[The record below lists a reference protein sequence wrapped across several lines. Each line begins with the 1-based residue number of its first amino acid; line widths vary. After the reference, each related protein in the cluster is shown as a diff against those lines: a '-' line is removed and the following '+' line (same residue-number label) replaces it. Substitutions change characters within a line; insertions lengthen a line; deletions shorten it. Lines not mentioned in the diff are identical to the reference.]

1 MPFRTALSGLNAAS
15 SELRMIG
22 NNVANAGTNGFK
34 KSTIQFADV
43 FAVSNLG
50 TASDAIGSGVRV
62 ASVTQ
67 QFSQGNVEF
76 SDNVLDLA
84 VSGQGFFRINDGGAI
99 SYTRAGAFEVDRE
112 GFIVNSAS
120 QRLTGFM
127 ADDLGNVTGALG
139 DIRLDSSDIAPLA
152 TGRIGLS
159 LNLNAGAAVPA
170 EPVPSSVIQL
180 GSAGANLVLDPADSP
195 VMAGPMDLVDNFGN
209 PVAGAQLQFT
219 NTGGNNWDVS
229 LVGAT
234 GTSTVGSFEVGVDAS
249 ASLSWNPDGA
259 GPQSPIDLTF
269 DVSAIVA
276 GSGPGTSDLTASVNG
291 TVQGPFDRLDATTY
305 NNSTSLT
312 IYDSLGTPQLA
323 TVYYRRTAEPNQ
335 WESYLYVGYQAV
347 AGGQANGS
355 DLLQFNA
362 DGALTSIN
370 GTPTPPNIVALDSI
384 DPGTGA
390 GPMTLSLDYGA
401 ISQWGGGFNVVE
413 LSQDGYTTGR
423 LNSIDIDSSG
433 IVFAR
438 FTNGQTRTLAQIAL
452 TNFANP
458 QGLSQLGDTSWG
470 ESFESGPPLVAA
482 PGSSGL
488 GLVQSGALEGS
499 NVDLTE
505 QLVRMITSQ
514 RNFQANAQVIST
526 ADTITQSIINLR

>member
-22 NNVANAGTNGFK
+22 NNVANAATNGFK

-112 GFIVNSAS
+112 GYIVNSS
-120 QRLTGFM
+120 NQRLTGFM
-127 ADDLGNVTGALG
+127 ADDLGNITGALG

-152 TGRIGLS
+152 TSRIGLS
-159 LNLNAGAAVPA
+159 LNLNAGATVPA
-170 EPVPSSVIQL
+170 APVPSSVIQL
-180 GSAGANLVLDPADSP
+180 GSTGASMVLDPADSP
-195 VMAGPMDLVDNFGN
+195 VNAGPLDLVDNYGN
-209 PVAGAQLQFT
+209 LVPGVQLQFT
-219 NTGGNNWDVS
+219 NTGGNTWQVS
-229 LVGAT
+229 LIGAT
-234 GTSTVGSFEVGVDAS
+234 GTSTPATFEVGVDNTI
-249 ASLSWNPDGA
+249 SLNWNPDGA
-259 GPQSPIDLTF
+259 GPQNAIDLNI
-269 DVSAIVA
+269 DVSMIVA
-276 GSGPGTSDLTASVNG
+276 GTGPGTSDLTASSNG
-291 TVQGPFDRLDATTY
+291 QVQGPFDRFDATTY

-312 IYDSLGTPQLA
+312 VYDSLGTPHLA

-335 WESYLYVGYQAV
+335 WESYMFIGDQLA
-347 AGGQANGS
+347 AGGQANGA
-355 DLLQFNA
+355 DLLQFDA
-362 DGALTSIN
+362 DGRLVSIN
-370 GTPTPPNIVALDSI
+370 GTPTPPNIVSLATI
-384 DPGTGA
+384 DPGSGA
-390 GPMTLSLDYGA
+390 GPMTLNVDYGA

-423 LNSIDIDSSG
+423 LNSIDIDASG

-452 TNFANP
+452 VNFANP
-458 QGLSQLGDTSWG
+458 QGLSQLGNTSWG
-470 ESFESGPPLVAA
+470 ESFESGPPLVAP

-488 GLVQSGALEGS
+488 GLIQSGALEGS

-514 RNFQANAQVIST
+514 RNFQANAQVIQT

>member
-1 MPFRTALSGLNAAS
+1 MPFRTALSGLNAS
-15 SELRMIG
+15 SAELRMIG

-112 GFIVNSAS
+112 GFIVNSS
-120 QRLTGFM
+120 NQRLTGFM
-127 ADDLGNVTGALG
+127 ADDLGNITGALG
-139 DIRLDSSDIAPLA
+139 DVRLDSSDIAPLA
-152 TGRIGLS
+152 TNRIGLS
-159 LNLNAGAAVPA
+159 LNLNAGASVAA
-170 EPVPSSVIQL
+170 APVASSVIQL
-180 GSAGANLVLDPADSP
+180 GSTGGSLVLDPADSP
-195 VMAGPMDLVDNFGN
+195 VTAGPIDLVDSYGN
-209 PVAGAQLQFT
+209 LVSGVQLQFT

-229 LVGAT
+229 MTGAT
-234 GTSTVGSFEVGVDAS
+234 GTSSVGSFEVGVDTS
-249 ASLSWNPDGA
+249 INLSWNPDGA
-259 GPQSPIDLTF
+259 GPQDPIDLNL
-269 DVSAIVA
+269 DVSSIVV
-276 GSGPGTSDLTASVNG
+276 GTGPGTSDLTASTNG
-291 TVQGPFDRLDATTY
+291 QVQGPFDRFDATTY

-312 IYDSLGTPQLA
+312 VYDSLGTPQLA

-335 WESYLYVGYQAV
+335 WESYMFIGDQLAG
-347 AGGQANGS
+347 GGQANGS
-355 DLLQFNA
+355 DLLQFDAEGRLVN
-362 DGALTSIN
+362 IN
-370 GTPTPPNIVALDSI
+370 GTPTPPNVVALDTV

-390 GPMTLSLDYGA
+390 APMSISVDYGA
-401 ISQWGGGFNVVE
+401 ISQWGGGFNVVQ

-452 TNFANP
+452 VNFANP

-470 ESFESGPPLVAA
+470 ESFESGPPLVAP

-488 GLVQSGALEGS
+488 GLIQSGALEGS

-514 RNFQANAQVIST
+514 RNFQANAQVIQT

>member
-1 MPFRTALSGLNAAS
+1 M
-15 SELRMIG
+15 
-22 NNVANAGTNGFK
+22 
-34 KSTIQFADV
+34 
-43 FAVSNLG
+43 
-50 TASDAIGSGVRV
+50 
-62 ASVTQ
+62 
-67 QFSQGNVEF
+67 
-76 SDNVLDLA
+76 
-84 VSGQGFFRINDGGAI
+84 
-99 SYTRAGAFEVDRE
+99 
-112 GFIVNSAS
+112 
-120 QRLTGFM
+120 
-127 ADDLGNVTGALG
+127 
-139 DIRLDSSDIAPLA
+139 
-152 TGRIGLS
+152 
-159 LNLNAGAAVPA
+159 
-170 EPVPSSVIQL
+170 
-180 GSAGANLVLDPADSP
+180 LDPADSP
-195 VMAGPMDLVDNFGN
+195 VNVGPLDLVDRYGN
-209 PVAGAQLQFT
+209 PVPGAQLQFT
-219 NTGGNNWDVS
+219 NAGGNTWDVS

-234 GTSTVGSFEVGVDAS
+234 GTSTVGSFEVGVDS
-249 ASLSWNPDGA
+249 AVSLSWNPDGT
-259 GPQSPIDLTF
+259 GPQDPIELSF
-269 DVSAIVA
+269 DVSTIIPGTGA
-276 GSGPGTSDLTASVNG
+276 GTSDLTASVNG

-312 IYDSLGTPQLA
+312 IYDSLGTPHLA

-335 WESYLYVGYQAV
+335 WESYLFVGDQQV
-347 AGGQANGS
+347 SGGQPNGS

-370 GTPTPPNIVALDSI
+370 GAPTPPNIVALDTI

-423 LNSIDIDSSG
+423 LNSIDIDASG

-470 ESFESGPPLVAA
+470 ELRVRPPLVAA